1 MPIVA
6 LRAYILL
13 RFAPGACFRRKNI
26 KTENA
31 IDFLGCVFFCVIFG
45 YFDFGADFSA
55 CACFFSSSASS
66 GNFFLRSSHMMSAVC
81 SAP

>member
-31 IDFLGCVFFCVIFG
+31 IDFLGCVFFALYSAILILEQIFRL
-45 YFDFGADFSA
+45 ALVFSL
-55 CACFFSSSASS
+55 
-66 GNFFLRSSHMMSAVC
+66 LRQALGISF
-81 SAP
+81 